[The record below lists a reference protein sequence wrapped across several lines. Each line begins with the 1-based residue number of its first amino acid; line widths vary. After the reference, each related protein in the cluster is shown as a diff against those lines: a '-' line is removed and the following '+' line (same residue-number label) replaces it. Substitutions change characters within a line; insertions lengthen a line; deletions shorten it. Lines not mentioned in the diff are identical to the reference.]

1 MNCTAASS
9 QLRREDDLLPFAATA
24 ALQAAATAL
33 SYCPTPRYLLGE
45 ISCSWLHHG
54 NSSRSKHV
62 KNALHHSAPPAAAPG
77 SSSRGCAEKH
87 NAISQHP
94 SALCSAPLT
103 ATGQPQVGWQSGPW
117 EHTSPFTAAN
127 AFVVRLK
134 SFPWRSREEIT
145 GRRA

>member
-87 NAISQHP
+87 NTPFP
-94 SALCSAPLT
+94 STPPRSAQRCSPPRGSPRWAGSRVHGSTRLPS
-103 ATGQPQVGWQSGPW
+103 PQQTPSWCGSN
-117 EHTSPFTAAN
+117 H
-127 AFVVRLK
+127 
-134 SFPWRSREEIT
+134 FPGEAEKK
-145 GRRA
+145 

>member
-9 QLRREDDLLPFAATA
+9 QLRREDDLLPLAATA

-87 NAISQHP
+87 NTPFP
-94 SALCSAPLT
+94 STPPRSAQRRSPPRGSPRWAGSRVHGSTRLPS
-103 ATGQPQVGWQSGPW
+103 PQQTPSWCGSN
-117 EHTSPFTAAN
+117 H
-127 AFVVRLK
+127 
-134 SFPWRSREEIT
+134 FPGEAEKK
-145 GRRA
+145 